1 MSDPKPLGPAEL
13 NSGDLAGRVTAL
25 ESVVHSWVE
34 VCRQLREK
42 TVDPILY
49 TEVVSLNNEVRHVTD
64 DLIPE
69 LSRRLGALAER
80 LTLFAGDL
88 DRLDAVVSLLC
99 RAHNQARLRRIK
111 RHRYPK
117 PKGKLTR

>member
-34 VCRQLREK
+34 VCRQLRENRA
-42 TVDPILY
+42 P
-49 TEVVSLNNEVRHVTD
+49 
-64 DLIPE
+64 PE
-69 LSRRLGALAER
+69 IGNLAANVFELEEDVER
-80 LTLFAGDL
+80 LSE
-88 DRLDAVVSLLC
+88 AVAVLL
-99 RAHNQARLRRIK
+99 RAKNQARLRRIK

>member
-34 VCRQLREK
+34 VCRQLRETPPRPDFEK
-42 TVDPILY
+42 
-49 TEVVSLNNEVRHVTD
+49 
-64 DLIPE
+64 
-69 LSRRLGALAER
+69 RLGALAER

-88 DRLDAVVSLLC
+88 DRLDAVVSLLL
-99 RAHNQARLRRIK
+99 RAHNQARLRRVK

-117 PKGKLTR
+117 PKGN

>member
-1 MSDPKPLGPAEL
+1 MSDSKPLGPTQL
-13 NSGDLAGRVTAL
+13 NSGDLAGRVTCL

-49 TEVVSLNNEVRHVTD
+49 TEVISLNNEVRHVAD

-69 LSRRLGALAER
+69 LFRRLA
-80 LTLFAGDL
+80 
-88 DRLDAVVSLLC
+88 
-99 RAHNQARLRRIK
+99 AHEARSARNRLRRIK

-117 PKGKLTR
+117 PKGN

>member
-42 TVDPILY
+42 IFDPILY
-49 TEVVSLNNEVRHVTD
+49 QEVISLNNAVRHVAD

-69 LSRRLGALAER
+69 LFRRLSAHEA
-80 LTLFAGDL
+80 
-88 DRLDAVVSLLC
+88 
-99 RAHNQARLRRIK
+99 RAARARLRRIK

-117 PKGKLTR
+117 PKGKL